1 MRLESWGKFQNESI
15 SKRARAFLSQRPGL
29 NQRPHALQVASLP
42 HELSWF
48 NVDRFKIGLFVCR
61 YIASFQSL
69 MDVQPLWHV
78 DVYQQNVFR
87 RGRNEAKNHILNQN
101 LFSFVSMRI
110 KKNRSRC
117 RPGVSSFWM
126 KFDCC
131 FAIENSRSFKTVICS
146 TNSSSHSLSRDAEH
160 IRLTAFR
167 WRCDKVEMR
176 GTCLEAQKSM
186 QTKDVINSWKLY
198 YDTED
203 TFTRN
208 RTKVF
213 FDIWRNEEVVL

>member
-1 MRLESWGKFQNESI
+1 MRFESWGKFQNESI

-48 NVDRFKIGLFVCR
+48 NVDRLKIGLFVCR

-78 DVYQQNVFR
+78 DVYQQNMFR

-110 KKNRSRC
+110 KKKSNFLSADQTSV
-117 RPGVSSFWM
+117 PGVDQVFPVFEWNLIVVLLSKILDRLKRLFVVQ
-126 KFDCC
+126 
-131 FAIENSRSFKTVICS
+131 IPRVTVY
-146 TNSSSHSLSRDAEH
+146 R
-160 IRLTAFR
+160 
-167 WRCDKVEMR
+167 EMR
-176 GTCLEAQKSM
+176 NIY
-186 QTKDVINSWKLY
+186 V
-198 YDTED
+198 
-203 TFTRN
+203 
-208 RTKVF
+208 
-213 FDIWRNEEVVL
+213 